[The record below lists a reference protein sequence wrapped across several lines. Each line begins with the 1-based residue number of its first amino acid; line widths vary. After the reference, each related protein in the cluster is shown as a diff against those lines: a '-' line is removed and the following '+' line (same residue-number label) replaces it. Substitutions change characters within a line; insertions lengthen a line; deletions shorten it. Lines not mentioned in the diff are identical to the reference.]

1 MKKLISLLLIIAC
14 LGMCSCTAEDDDSAG
29 FKLEVMNTFS
39 YHELLRESKN
49 EGFIAYWDFT
59 ALVDFELEE
68 QYPEIYSRDRS
79 VPMTDE
85 QIEHYYGCCYHASGG
100 KMTYRND
107 SSDYLVFNDYMSAV
121 GGSGQGL
128 TVYVYFEE
136 EFELPSEYEDWEEY
150 AEEVYFEPDYKLHMD
165 NMEETDDGA
174 LLIYRTKE
182 NSYGNGEKSAEYYEV
197 TVVTVNSDET
207 SLIRVVYQIPVEDN
221 EEEITEL
228 KNLGIPV
235 VTDYID

>member
-1 MKKLISLLLIIAC
+1 MKKLISLLLIIVC
-14 LGMCSCTAEDDDSAG
+14 LGLCSCTAEEVENSG
-29 FKLEVMNTFS
+29 FKLDVMNTFS
-39 YHELLRESKN
+39 YRDLLKDSID

-68 QYPEIYSRDRS
+68 QYPEIYNRDRS
-79 VPMTDE
+79 LPMTDE
-85 QIEHYYGCCYHASGG
+85 QIEHYYSCCLHAIGG

-107 SSDYLVFNDYMSAV
+107 SSDVLIFNDYMSAV

-128 TVYVYFEE
+128 TVYVRFEE
-136 EFELPSEYEDWEEY
+136 EFDLPDDYKDWEEY
-150 AEEVYFEPDYKLHMD
+150 AEEVYFEPDYELHMD

-174 LLIYRTKE
+174 LLIYRTRV
-182 NSYGNGEKSAEYYEV
+182 NSYGDGNSSERYYEV

-207 SLIRVVYQIPVEDN
+207 SLIRVDYEMPVKNN
-221 EEEITEL
+221 EEEIVEL
-228 KNLGIPV
+228 NRLGIPV